1 MFKTLDDMNVEG
13 QRIIVRGDMNV
24 PMVDGKVSD
33 TTRLSRLS
41 PTLMELSDAG
51 AKVIVISHFARPKGQ
66 VVPEMSLR
74 PVATALSTVL
84 GKDVTFADDCI
95 GNVAKEAVDAM
106 NNGDILVLENL
117 RFHAGEEKNDADFAK
132 QLAELADAYVNDGFS
147 VSHRAH
153 ASTHGIA
160 TLLPAYAGRN
170 MQAELNALNSALGNP
185 EKPVAAIVG
194 GAKVSTKLDV
204 LTHLVEKVDVL
215 IIGGGMAN
223 TFLYAMGHSVGQ
235 SLCESEMADT
245 VKSIL
250 AKAGE
255 SGCQIVLPNDVAVA
269 GEFKAGADHQ
279 IVSSTA
285 IPDDQMALDI
295 GDESITAICDVLSK
309 CKTLVWNGPFGAFE
323 IEPFDK
329 GTMTI
334 AKKVA
339 ELTKAGTLVSIGGG
353 GDTVSALH
361 TAGVADDMT
370 YISTAGGAFL
380 EWMEGKELP
389 GVTVLSK

>member
-1 MFKTLDDMNVEG
+1 MFKTLDDIDVSGKRVM
-13 QRIIVRGDMNV
+13 VRGDMNV
-24 PMVDGKVSD
+24 PMVDGVVSD
-33 TTRLSRLS
+33 TTRLSRLA
-41 PTLMELSDAG
+41 PTLNELSDKG
-51 AKVIVISHFARPKGQ
+51 ARVIVISHFGRPKGQ
-66 VVPEMSLR
+66 VVTDMSLR
-74 PVATALSTVL
+74 PVVDALAGVL
-84 GKDVTFADDCI
+84 NKPVAFADDCV
-95 GNVAKEAVDAM
+95 GEVAQSAVDAM
-106 NNGDILVLENL
+106 ADGDILVLENL
-117 RFHAGEEKNDADFAK
+117 RFHPCEEKNMPDFAND
-132 QLAELADAYVNDGFS
+132 LASLADYYVNDGFS

-160 TLLPAYAGRN
+160 KILPAVAGRN
-170 MQAELNALNSALGNP
+170 MQAELTALDSALGNP

-204 LTHLVEKVDVL
+204 LTHLVTKVDML

-235 SLCESEMADT
+235 SLCESDMADT
-245 VKSIL
+245 VKSII
-250 AKAGE
+250 ATAGE
-255 SGCQIVLPNDVAVA
+255 SGCKIVLPSDVAVA
-269 GEFKAGADHQ
+269 KEFKANAPHQ
-279 IVSSTA
+279 IVPATA
-285 IPDDQMALDI
+285 IPDDSMALDI
-295 GDESITAICDVLSK
+295 GDASIDAICDVLST

-339 ELTKAGTLVSIGGG
+339 ELTKAGQLVSIGGG

-361 TAGVADDMT
+361 TAGVADHMT

-389 GVTVLSK
+389 GVAVLNQ